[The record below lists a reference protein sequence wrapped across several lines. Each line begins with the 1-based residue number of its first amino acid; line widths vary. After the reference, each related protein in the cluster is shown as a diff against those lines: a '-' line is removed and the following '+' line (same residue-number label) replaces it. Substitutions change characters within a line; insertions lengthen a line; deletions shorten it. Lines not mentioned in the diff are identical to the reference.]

1 MFSKLCI
8 RKPVTTIMV
17 TLMVFIAGIVSY
29 FNLDHGIDARYGF
42 AYCRCYDNLCGRIP

>member
-29 FNLDHGIDARYGF
+29 FNLDARYGF